1 MQYHWNWAILL
12 QPSPEGGGSWLGYLV
27 VGLGWTLATA
37 LCAWVIALALGA
49 LVGTLRTMPLRWL
62 SRLCA
67 AYVEVFR
74 NIPLLVQ
81 MFFWYFVLPEI
92 LPQRLGL
99 AIKQMDPPW
108 GSFVPA
114 LVCLGLFTAARIA
127 EQVRAGIQALPAGQ
141 SAAASALGF
150 SRAGLYRLI
159 LLPQAFRIILPTLTN
174 EFMTIFKNTSVALTI
189 GLVELTATAR
199 EINENTFRTFEAY
212 GVVTLVYLAIA
223 MFAWLLMYWIEHAVQ
238 LPSLVSG
245 SGRK

>member
-1 MQYHWNWAILL
+1 MSLLFETAPDGVSRYIDWIL
-12 QPSPEGGGSWLGYLV
+12 S
-27 VGLGWTLATA
+27 GLGWTLSLAIG
-37 LCAWVIALALGA
+37 AWSIALV
-49 LVGTLRTMPLRWL
+49 VGTLVGVARTFQNGIGP
-62 SRLCA
+62 RLGRI
-67 AYVEVFR
+67 YVETFR

-81 MFFWYFVLPEI
+81 MFFWYFVLPEL
-92 LPQRLGL
+92 LPQRIGL

-114 LVCLGLFTAARIA
+114 LICLGLFTAARIA
-127 EQVRAGIQALPAGQ
+127 EQVRAGIQALPRGQ

-150 SRAGLYRLI
+150 TRAGMYRLV

-212 GVVTLVYLAIA
+212 GIVTLVYLVIA
-223 MFAWLLMYWIEHAVQ
+223 LLAWQLMYRIERAVQ
-238 LPSLVSG
+238 LPSFASG
-245 SGRK
+245 SGRE

>member
-1 MQYHWNWAILL
+1 MHLLFETTPDGAGRYIDWIL
-12 QPSPEGGGSWLGYLV
+12 SGLV
-27 VGLGWTLATA
+27 WTLSLAFGA
-37 LCAWVIALALGA
+37 GAIALVIGT
-49 LVGTLRTMPLRWL
+49 LVGVARTIKGGIWP
-62 SRLCA
+62 RLGRV
-67 AYVEVFR
+67 YVETFR

-92 LPQRLGL
+92 LPQRIGF

-114 LVCLGLFTAARIA
+114 LICLGLFTAARIA
-127 EQVRAGIQALPAGQ
+127 EQVRAGVQALPSGQ

-150 SRAGLYRLI
+150 GRAGLYRLV

-212 GVVTLVYLAIA
+212 GVVTLVYLVIA
-223 MFAWLLMYWIEHAVQ
+223 LLAWSLMYWIERAAQ
-238 LPSLVSG
+238 LPSFVSG
-245 SGRK
+245 SARK

>member
-1 MQYHWNWAILL
+1 MSLLFETTPDGASRYVDWIL
-12 QPSPEGGGSWLGYLV
+12 S
-27 VGLGWTLATA
+27 GLGWTLS
-37 LCAWVIALALGA
+37 LALGA
-49 LVGTLRTMPLRWL
+49 WAIALVVGTLVGVARTLPGGIWPRFG
-62 SRLCA
+62 RI
-67 AYVEVFR
+67 YVETFR

-81 MFFWYFVLPEI
+81 MFFWYFVLPEL

-114 LVCLGLFTAARIA
+114 LICLGLFTAARIA
-127 EQVRAGIQALPAGQ
+127 EQVRACVQALPSGQ
-141 SAAASALGF
+141 SAAASALGLG
-150 SRAGLYRLI
+150 RAGLYRLI

-212 GVVTLVYLAIA
+212 GVVTLVYLLIA
-223 MFAWLLMYWIEHAVQ
+223 LLAWLLMYWIERAAQ
-238 LPSLVSG
+238 LPSFVGGKS
-245 SGRK
+245 RP

>member
-1 MQYHWNWAILL
+1 MSLL
-12 QPSPEGGGSWLGYLV
+12 LETTPDGVSRYIDWLLNGLV
-27 VGLGWTLATA
+27 WTLS
-37 LCAWVIALALGA
+37 LALGA
-49 LVGTLRTMPLRWL
+49 WAIALVVGTLVGVARTLPGGIWPRFG
-62 SRLCA
+62 RV
-67 AYVEVFR
+67 YVETFR

-92 LPQRLGL
+92 LPQRIGL

-127 EQVRAGIQALPAGQ
+127 EQVRAGVQALPTGQ
-141 SAAASALGF
+141 RAAASALGF
-150 SRAGLYRLI
+150 SRGGMYRLI

-212 GVVTLVYLAIA
+212 GVVTLVYLVIA
-223 MFAWLLMYWIEHAVQ
+223 MLAWTLMYWIERSAQ

-245 SGRK
+245 SARK